1 LKHIHVQV
9 IEERG
14 LTDAR
19 VVSPSGHVQ
28 NFDNKKQGFFASHTL
43 PPEAAIPG

>member
-1 LKHIHVQV
+1 VQV
-9 IEERG
+9 IDERG

-19 VVSPSGHVQ
+19 VVSPSGYVQ
-28 NFDNKKQGFFASHTL
+28 NFENKKQGFFASHNTL